1 MASCGTGY
9 RFTFNCYQ
17 ISSRFPWPQVLVIL
31 LLALI
36 INTYLVEE
44 LQATFNETLPL
55 LSVHVS
61 RKIGWLISLAASGAA
76 IGSSICFITTYFILA
91 RWTNVDHENLTNE
104 EVEWKE
110 MLNRKKKVSYKTALG
125 NKIEWANQVKT
136 NKNNNIFMFII
147 LLTSG
152 EIQEGEDQRVDLGSS
167 DSSLLVRLCG
177 RCRRELPS

>member
-1 MASCGTGY
+1 M
-9 RFTFNCYQ
+9 
-17 ISSRFPWPQVLVIL
+17 
-31 LLALI
+31 
-36 INTYLVEE
+36 EE

-76 IGSSICFITTYFILA
+76 IISSICFITTYCILA

-136 NKNNNIFMFII
+136 NKNNNILFTI
-147 LLTSG
+147 LISG

-167 DSSLLVRLCG
+167 NSALFVCLCG
-177 RCRRELPS
+177 RCSWELPS

>member
-1 MASCGTGY
+1 MASCGTGH

-61 RKIGWLISLAASGAA
+61 RKIGWVISLAARGAA
-76 IGSSICFITTYFILA
+76 IISSICFITTYCILA

-136 NKNNNIFMFII
+136 KNIFLFTI
-147 LLTSG
+147 LISG
-152 EIQEGEDQRVDLGSS
+152 EIQEGEDQRVDVGPS

>member
-1 MASCGTGY
+1 MASCGTGH

-61 RKIGWLISLAASGAA
+61 RKIGWVISLAARGAA
-76 IGSSICFITTYFILA
+76 IISSICFITTYCILA

-110 MLNRKKKVSYKTALG
+110 MLKRKKKVSYKTALG

-136 NKNNNIFMFII
+136 NKNNNIFLFTI
-147 LLTSG
+147 LISG

-167 DSSLLVRLCG
+167 DSSLLIRLCG